1 MEEQEKRKAYREKL
15 EAQLREW
22 NAKIEE
28 LSAKADKARAQGKI
42 EFLEQVEKLRA
53 RRTDVEAKLRDV
65 RSASGEAW
73 KSLWA
78 GAERAAADLKQALEE
93 ARQKFK

>member
-1 MEEQEKRKAYREKL
+1 MEQEKRKAYREKL

-28 LSAKADKARAQGKI
+28 LSAKADKAKAQGKV
-42 EFLEQVEKLRA
+42 EFLEQMEKLKG
-53 RRTDVEAKLRDV
+53 RRTELESKLREV
-65 RSASGEAW
+65 KGASGEAW

-78 GAERAAADLKQALEE
+78 GAEKAAADLKQALED
-93 ARQKFK
+93 ARAKFK